1 MSDYIDWGLRRRRRP
16 ALPVTGAVRHDPD
29 GRHAMFSLALEEG
42 RVADVTF
49 DATACVTL
57 VAYCELLC
65 RQIQG
70 LTPRAAV
77 SAIRPL
83 EVASALPRVPM
94 DKRER
99 ALLASQALMA
109 TLITALQEERA

>member
-16 ALPVTGAVRHDPD
+16 ALPVTGAVRRDLD
-29 GRHAMFSLALEEG
+29 GRHATFSLAIEDG
-42 RVADVTF
+42 RVADITF

-77 SAIRPL
+77 IAIRPL
-83 EVASALPRVPM
+83 DVVSALPLVPM
-94 DKRER
+94 SKRDR
-99 ALLASQALMA
+99 ALLASQAIIA
-109 TLITALQEERA
+109 TLVTALQEERA